1 MKMGLLTKNRKV
13 FIWCLF
19 DWANSPYPT
28 VILTFVFSA
37 YFTKLVAE
45 DEISGTFLWS
55 QTIAFSGLFMAVI
68 APILGAISD
77 ETGKKKIWILVFS
90 ILAILATMNLWFVL
104 PDKKSVPLALIAI
117 AISLIAF
124 EFCTIFYN
132 ATLIQVANSSSIGK
146 VSGLGWAAGY
156 IGAII
161 CLLICLFGLVERNF
175 SFLRLDIDQ
184 SEHIRAT
191 TIVVGLWWFIFS
203 LPFFIFFKEGK
214 EAAHFSSR
222 HILEGLN
229 RLFTTIKNIKHYR
242 PIMLFLL
249 ARMFYADGLLVVFQ
263 FGGIYAAGTF
273 GMTFSEILKFG
284 IAMNIFAGLG
294 AFVFAWVEDWL
305 TSKTTIFISLIGL
318 VAFGSALLFVET
330 QSYFWAFGLGLSFFI
345 GPAQSASRAF
355 LARLSPKQLH
365 GEMYGLFAMSGKATS
380 FIGPMLFGWLTIL
393 FETQRA
399 GMFVAVAFWLMGII
413 VLVFVKPTVKTKF

>member
-1 MKMGLLTKNRKV
+1 MGLLTKNRKV

-203 LPFFIFFKEGK
+203 LPFFIFFKDGK

-222 HILEGLN
+222 HILEGLK

-413 VLVFVKPTVKTKF
+413 VLVFVKPTVKT

>member
-1 MKMGLLTKNRKV
+1 MFPTQQLNLFEGKPPNNADKMKTGPLTKNRKA

-55 QTIAFSGLFMAVI
+55 QTIAFSGLFMAFV

-90 ILAILATMNLWFVL
+90 ILAILATLSLWFVL
-104 PDKKSVPLALIAI
+104 PDKASIPLALIAI
-117 AISLIAF
+117 VISLIAF

-175 SFLRLDIDQ
+175 SFLRLDIER

-203 LPFFIFFKEGK
+203 LPFLINDFKIQTNLTNNVLNNLFFKIEINNIFNVK
-214 EAAHFSSR
+214 YSSN
-222 HILEGLN
+222 G
-229 RLFTTIKNIKHYR
+229 Y
-242 PIMLFLL
+242 
-249 ARMFYADGLLVVFQ
+249 
-263 FGGIYAAGTF
+263 TF
-273 GMTFSEILKFG
+273 GYYGGMDYEVRENYFYPQATRNIMFSISIEI
-284 IAMNIFAGLG
+284 
-294 AFVFAWVEDWL
+294 
-305 TSKTTIFISLIGL
+305 
-318 VAFGSALLFVET
+318 
-330 QSYFWAFGLGLSFFI
+330 
-345 GPAQSASRAF
+345 
-355 LARLSPKQLH
+355 
-365 GEMYGLFAMSGKATS
+365 
-380 FIGPMLFGWLTIL
+380 
-393 FETQRA
+393 
-399 GMFVAVAFWLMGII
+399 
-413 VLVFVKPTVKTKF
+413 

>member
-55 QTIAFSGLFMAVI
+55 QTIAFSGLFMAFI

-90 ILAILATMNLWFVL
+90 ILAILATMTLWFVL

-117 AISLIAF
+117 ATSLIAF

-161 CLLICLFGLVERNF
+161 CLLICLF
-175 SFLRLDIDQ
+175 Q
-184 SEHIRAT
+184 SELLGSFRY
-191 TIVVGLWWFIFS
+191 G
-203 LPFFIFFKEGK
+203 FFKMFALPETSRIKLLPK
-214 EAAHFSSR
+214 EKEWFSRYHVFLSFSASGGALAC
-222 HILEGLN
+222 ILHGSCL
-229 RLFTTIKNIKHYR
+229 LLGGPKWMCK
-242 PIMLFLL
+242 L
-249 ARMFYADGLLVVFQ
+249 ARKKQCFS
-263 FGGIYAAGTF
+263 AG
-273 GMTFSEILKFG
+273 
-284 IAMNIFAGLG
+284 
-294 AFVFAWVEDWL
+294 
-305 TSKTTIFISLIGL
+305 
-318 VAFGSALLFVET
+318 
-330 QSYFWAFGLGLSFFI
+330 
-345 GPAQSASRAF
+345 
-355 LARLSPKQLH
+355 
-365 GEMYGLFAMSGKATS
+365 
-380 FIGPMLFGWLTIL
+380 
-393 FETQRA
+393 
-399 GMFVAVAFWLMGII
+399 
-413 VLVFVKPTVKTKF
+413 

>member
-294 AFVFAWVEDWL
+294 AFAFAWVEDWL

-413 VLVFVKPTVKTKF
+413 VLVFVKPTIKTNF

>member
-222 HILEGLN
+222 HILEGLK
-229 RLFTTIKNIKHYR
+229 RLFTTIKNIRHYR

>member
-1 MKMGLLTKNRKV
+1 MKTGLLTKNRKV

-55 QTIAFSGLFMAVI
+55 QTIAFSGLFMAFV

-90 ILAILATMNLWFVL
+90 ILAILATLSLWFVL

-124 EFCTIFYN
+124 EFCAIFYN

-156 IGAII
+156 IGAIL
-161 CLLICLFGLVERNF
+161 CLLICLFGLVEGSF
-175 SFLRLDIDQ
+175 SFLRLDINQ

-191 TIVVGLWWFIFS
+191 TIVVGLWWLIFS

-214 EAAHFSSR
+214 GAAHFSSR
-222 HILEGLN
+222 HILKGLN

-249 ARMFYADGLLVVFQ
+249 AECFMQMAY
-263 FGGIYAAGTF
+263 
-273 GMTFSEILKFG
+273 
-284 IAMNIFAGLG
+284 
-294 AFVFAWVEDWL
+294 W
-305 TSKTTIFISLIGL
+305 
-318 VAFGSALLFVET
+318 
-330 QSYFWAFGLGLSFFI
+330 
-345 GPAQSASRAF
+345 
-355 LARLSPKQLH
+355 
-365 GEMYGLFAMSGKATS
+365 
-380 FIGPMLFGWLTIL
+380 
-393 FETQRA
+393 
-399 GMFVAVAFWLMGII
+399 
-413 VLVFVKPTVKTKF
+413 